1 MMLNI
6 FNNIGNFFNYLLGA
20 GIGLAIGVILAIIL
34 SLILHQFHNKLIVSL
49 LVIALGIIGAIGGY
63 KIQKKYYPSAQD
75 TIPDTTYNERVDE
88 VKKDLN
94 ELWDNTNGGFVFE
107 QIKQVQKDPE
117 APIYPDQIIEM
128 GIQDFGNYECFFI
141 KKEGGKIYNTVFLKL
156 NFNEE
161 NDGMVFDGSLMNCG
175 YFEWVTK
182 FLFVRSYN
190 LDKWTWVLD
199 REHTPENTGS
209 RQISISSGVCD
220 FYVTAGKLIPSSVR
234 TEAFKKGVTYT
245 NENLTQNFSK
255 YGVVEV
261 VDTDTEKFDVY
272 NSFFFYL
279 YSKTKDIEVGE
290 TKYVDVSST
299 GLTCVPIPEE
309 QRKNYPI
316 TNPEAYKVGEETP
329 MYYGVYNTQITAK
342 ITRYKA
348 NKDLPVN
355 DETKKVIDKPEDL
368 KPVSKPDVSQEL
380 TLLNIGFKAKTSSE
394 ALDFNLKDYPVTI
407 TFKADGKQDKKLV
420 VDSLTKIQNVNNL
433 FLASNTK
440 YSYTIDSEKILFDN
454 LSGTIDVGAKT
465 GKLDFDYSYLN
476 GYIVA
481 SVGLN
486 PVGTVDQS
494 QFDLSVNP
502 VKIVLTNIK
511 SKKTTEFSF
520 NNNNMLNTRLSQLL
534 ELGDYSYS
542 ILSDKLI
549 FASTSGTLTIT
560 QTDRVMLFNYALNSD
575 VDNYTFTVV
584 SQGKKATSGI
594 DIFSN
599 TVSIL
604 EVLNSKYPLLT
615 LNDIKLGCTIY
626 STEQKI
632 LIDILLPISI
642 SATYHTTLAKTDDL
656 SLKALDDY
664 WNQSLTVQLKIQL
677 SNGKLFV
684 SEPFTFTHNIN
695 NGITFEFNFSIN

>member
-1 MMLNI
+1 MILNI

-20 GIGLAIGVILAIIL
+20 GIGLAVGIVIAIIL
-34 SLILHQFHNKLIVSL
+34 SLILRQFQNKLVVSL
-49 LVIALGIIGAIGGY
+49 LVIALGIIGAVGGY
-63 KIQKKYYPSAQD
+63 KIQRKYYPSAND
-75 TIPDTTYNERVDE
+75 IVPDTTYTERVDE

-107 QIKQVQKDPE
+107 QIKQVQKDPQ

-161 NDGMVFDGSLMNCG
+161 NDGMVFDGSLMNYG
-175 YFEWVTK
+175 YFSTYWKWYVLWVQK
-182 FLFVRSYN
+182 EYN
-190 LDKWTWVLD
+190 TEDWTWVLD
-199 REHTPENTGS
+199 REHIPENTGN
-209 RQISISSGVCD
+209 RQISLSSGVCD
-220 FYVTAGKLIPSSVR
+220 FYQSAGMVIPEYVRKL
-234 TEAFKKGVTYT
+234 AFKKGVAYT

-261 VDTDTEKFDVY
+261 VDTNTEKFDVY

-279 YSKTKDIEVGE
+279 YSKTKDIKVGE
-290 TKYVDVSST
+290 TKYVDVSSN

-316 TNPEAYKVGEETP
+316 TNPEAYKVEEESP

-342 ITRYKA
+342 ITRYEA
-348 NKDLPVN
+348 NKELPVN
-355 DETKKVIDKPEDL
+355 DKTKKVIDNPEDL
-368 KPVSKPDVSQEL
+368 KPVEKPDVSQEL
-380 TLLNIGFKAKTSSE
+380 TLLNIEFKSKTTSD
-394 ALDFNLKDYPVTI
+394 ALDFDLKDYPITI
-407 TFKADGKQDKKLV
+407 SFTAENKQVKRLV
-420 VDSLTKIQNVNNL
+420 IDSLTKIQNVNNL

-440 YSYTIDSEKILFDN
+440 YSYTIDSEKLLFDN

-465 GKLDFDYSYLN
+465 SKLSLDYYYLN

-511 SKKTTEFSF
+511 SKKTTEFTF

-584 SQGKKATSGI
+584 SQGRMANSGI

-599 TVSIL
+599 DTNIL
-604 EVLNSKYPLLT
+604 EVLKSDYPLLT
-615 LNDIKLGCTIY
+615 VEDIKIGVTIY
-626 STEQKI
+626 SSEQKI
-632 LIDILLPISI
+632 LIDK
-642 SATYHTTLAKTDDL
+642 TFNTTVKGTTTLASEVL
-656 SLKALDDY
+656 SLTALDDY
-664 WNQSLTVQLKIQL
+664 YGQTLTVQLKIQL
-677 SNGKLFV
+677 SNGKLFL
-684 SEPFTFTHNIN
+684 SEPFTFTHKFN
-695 NGITFEFNFSIN
+695 NGIAFEFNFTIN